1 MPLARSALLAPF
13 LVSTAA
19 LAAEP
24 AWERI
29 PLDDT
34 FRAEGSAVGD
44 FNRDG
49 QLDVSAGEFIYLAP
63 DWKPTAVLPPGKYV
77 YDQGYSTSF
86 AAWAYDVNQDGWE
99 DLIHIRFPGAPCHWL
114 ENPQG
119 QPGHWKQHEIW
130 HSACNETVLF
140 TDVTGD
146 GRPEIVLGSQ
156 PERQMGFLEVPGPEK
171 CRDKWHFHGI
181 SEAGEPG
188 QNGTHRFYHG
198 LGAGD
203 VNGDGR
209 RDVLIP
215 HGWWEAPMDRRA
227 GLWQFHPWSLS
238 KNNQGNPL
246 PAANLHTIDLDL
258 DGDNDVIMSS
268 AHQYGVCW
276 FENPGGDFT
285 GQFKYHLI
293 DESFSQSHALELVN
307 LKGDGAPTLV
317 TGKRFFAHNGKGDPG
332 EHDPVLMVYYD
343 ILRGRGQPPKFV
355 RHEIEAGLGTGIG
368 TQFTIQDLNR
378 DGTLDL
384 ILANKKGV
392 NLLLPRSVR

>member
-1 MPLARSALLAPF
+1 MRLPRLALLAPF
-13 LVSTAA
+13 LAATAT

-24 AWERI
+24 DWQRI
-29 PLDDT
+29 QLDDT
-34 FRAEGSAVGD
+34 FRAEGAAVGD

-49 QLDVSAGEFIYLAP
+49 QLDVSAGEFLYLAP
-63 DWKPTAVLPPGKYV
+63 DWKRVEVLPPGKYV
-77 YDQGYSTSF
+77 YDQGYSNSF
-86 AAWAYDVNQDGWE
+86 ASWAFDVNQDGW
-99 DLIHIRFPGAPCHWL
+99 DDIIHVRFPGKPCHWL

-140 TDVTGD
+140 VDITGE
-146 GRPEIVLGSQ
+146 GKPELVMGSQ
-156 PERQMGFLEVPGPEK
+156 PERQMGFLEVPPPDK
-171 CRDKWHFHGI
+171 CREKWNFHAI

-188 QNGTHRFYHG
+188 QNGSHHFYHG
-198 LGAGD
+198 LGTGD
-203 VNGDGR
+203 INGDGR

-238 KNNQGNPL
+238 KNNQGAPL
-246 PAANLHTIDLDL
+246 SAANLQTIDLDL

-268 AHQYGVCW
+268 AHQYGVWW

-293 DESFSQSHALELVN
+293 DESFSQTHALELVD
-307 LKGDGAPTLV
+307 LKGDGVPTLV

-343 ILRGRGQPPKFV
+343 IVRGRGQPPKFV
-355 RHEIEAGLGTGIG
+355 RHEIELGLGTGIG
-368 TQFTIQDLNR
+368 TQFTVQDLNG

-392 NLLLPRSVR
+392 NLLLQQGVR